1 MIKIKFLES
10 YFFRIANSI
19 PSLDLKLKQAGM
31 KYTPEEFVKKTFFTS
46 FYMTTG
52 LVLFLAA
59 LFSKAKLLVLIL
71 LVLFPVLFIG
81 SFFYFVKLPDV
92 RIVKKRKAIDREVV
106 YAGRFLIVEMESGV
120 LLYDAMANV
129 VKSYKEI
136 GKAFKDI
143 LNSIDLG
150 TTMENALNEAI
161 EFTPSPDFRRM
172 MWQIINA
179 LRTGSDV
186 SESLRSVI
194 EQITKEQIIE
204 IKTYAKKL
212 NPLAMFY
219 MIIAVILPSLGITM
233 LIVLSSFISL
243 QLSLTVLMGIAL
255 LLGVLQFI
263 FFIVIKS
270 SRPAVSV

>member
-1 MIKIKFLES
+1 MIKILKNH
-10 YFFRIANSI
+10 FFRVAKSL
-19 PSLDLKLKQAGM
+19 PDLDLKLKQAGM
-31 KYTPEEFVKKTFFTS
+31 KETPEQFVKKTFFTS

-52 LVLFLAA
+52 LILFLAA
-59 LFSKAKLLVLIL
+59 AFSKAKLLIVIL
-71 LVLFPVLFIG
+71 AVLFPLLFIG
-81 SFFYFVKLPDV
+81 VFFYFVKLPDV
-92 RIVKKRKAIDREVV
+92 KIIKKRKAIDREVV

-120 LLYDAMANV
+120 LLYNAMANV
-129 VKSYKEI
+129 AKSYKEV
-136 GKAFKDI
+136 GKVFQDI
-143 LNSIDLG
+143 LNSVDLG
-150 TTMENALNEAI
+150 TNIEDALNEAI
-161 EFTPSPDFRRM
+161 EFTPSSDFRRM

-186 SESLRSVI
+186 SESLKSVI

-233 LIVLSSFISL
+233 LIVLSGFLSL
-243 QLSLTVLMGIAL
+243 QLSLTVLIGIAV
-255 LLGVLQFI
+255 LLGILQFI
-263 FFIVIKS
+263 FYVIIKS

>member
-1 MIKIKFLES
+1 
-10 YFFRIANSI
+10 
-19 PSLDLKLKQAGM
+19 M
-31 KYTPEEFVKKTFFTS
+31 KDNPEEFIKKTFFTS

-52 LVLFLAA
+52 LIIFLIAVFSKFKFLAFMSA
-59 LFSKAKLLVLIL
+59 LI
-71 LVLFPVLFIG
+71 FPLLFIG
-81 SFFYFVKLPDV
+81 MFFYFVKLPDV
-92 RIVKKRKAIDREVV
+92 KIIKKRKSIDKEVV

-150 TTMENALNEAI
+150 TSIEAALNEAI
-161 EFTPSPDFRRM
+161 EYTPSPDFRRLL
-172 MWQIINA
+172 WQIINA

-186 SESLRSVI
+186 SESLKSVI
-194 EQITKEQIIE
+194 DQITREQIIE

-243 QLSLTVLMGIAL
+243 ELSLPMLVGIAVLIGL
-255 LLGVLQFI
+255 LQLI
-263 FFIVIKS
+263 FFVVIKS